1 MNRHNLSKDEPI
13 PFRWFALT
21 VLWLLCHTDVSTCF
35 QPPTRMIR
43 HRASSTLYY
52 AFSLTSALESCIG
65 DKDILPWINTTDNTD
80 VDDDIDSSHCRTV
93 PLYPLAACYLPTGQ
107 HQLRNIEPRNLKM
120 ANDLGINGRF
130 CVVCS
135 AVDTGRIAAVGTM
148 FRILHMDPQTDPVSG
163 QLLRI
168 LLTCEAEDL
177 VNIRAI
183 QNPKAAKWE
192 NRLQHSEEYLMATV
206 CSRPNTTSNP
216 QNNIQQLNQAI
227 LEDYNRV
234 SHMYRDGT
242 GAETLPPFT
251 RERLEFVLPTR
262 SAMDDN
268 EASFWQMAQDWQTL
282 CYTVREG
289 HQIRLMSDRNELL
302 IDAAIAKGGPLNLP
316 VHVEDLLL
324 EDRQKVQELEVVA
337 QQQWLSLQLDPTM
350 DFQVLLSLE
359 TYEER
364 LQYFANMVHRERNR
378 PKRKERC

>member
-120 ANDLGINGRF
+120 ANDLGIGGRF

-183 QNPKAAKWE
+183 QNPKAAKWKIVYSI
-192 NRLQHSEEYLMATV
+192 RK
-206 CSRPNTTSNP
+206 
-216 QNNIQQLNQAI
+216 NISWPL
-227 LEDYNRV
+227 
-234 SHMYRDGT
+234 
-242 GAETLPPFT
+242 
-251 RERLEFVLPTR
+251 FVLDPIRPATR
-262 SAMDDN
+262 RIISNNSIKPYWKIIIESLICTEMVRAPK
-268 EASFWQMAQDWQTL
+268 L
-282 CYTVREG
+282 CR
-289 HQIRLMSDRNELL
+289 
-302 IDAAIAKGGPLNLP
+302 PLPENAWSLSCR
-316 VHVEDLLL
+316 HGL
-324 EDRQKVQELEVVA
+324 
-337 QQQWLSLQLDPTM
+337 QWTIMKHPSGKWHKIGKPFVTPSVKDT
-350 DFQVLLSLE
+350 
-359 TYEER
+359 
-364 LQYFANMVHRERNR
+364 
-378 PKRKERC
+378 K